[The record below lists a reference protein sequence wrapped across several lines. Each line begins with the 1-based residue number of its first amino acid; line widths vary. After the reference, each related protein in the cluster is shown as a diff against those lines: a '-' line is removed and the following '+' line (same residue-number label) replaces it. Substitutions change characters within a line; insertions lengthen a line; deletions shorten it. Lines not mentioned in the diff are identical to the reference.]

1 MKRAVFAVAA
11 MMLAGCAGGQSG
23 TMATPRTETVAV
35 SREGA
40 RAADILVT
48 SEAYQKAFDVP
59 GEREVVFSRLP
70 EAFEAVGLPAPM
82 LDRNTWTAAVRDY
95 TVQRRMNGERLSRL
109 FECGSGPTG
118 RYADTRRI
126 EMDVTVRLQPAD
138 TGTRVST
145 DILAYSYDPTGR
157 TENTDCTSLGVL
169 ERMIADALRPS

>member
-1 MKRAVFAVAA
+1 TASIVTRPAYSACSSTACAVDSISSAHRSHRRSRTLKRAVFAVAA

-95 TVQRRMNGERLSRL
+95 TVQRRDRKSTRLNS
-109 FECGSGPTG
+109 SHVKNS
-118 RYADTRRI
+118 YA
-126 EMDVTVRLQPAD
+126 V
-138 TGTRVST
+138 
-145 DILAYSYDPTGR
+145 
-157 TENTDCTSLGVL
+157 
-169 ERMIADALRPS
+169 